1 MPPKVSR
8 ETLNIQRMRR
18 AVRVY
23 NGLTLLGGMG
33 GSGMAGYF
41 FFLILAGAAEGIL
54 LYLLALNLRA
64 PSQRT
69 PLSLFWFLAGGI
81 GLLITY
87 SLSLALA
94 SPTVTLLAAQFQYV
108 FLGAL
113 PVLWLFFALDYSGQK
128 TWLQAGRAWLFGV
141 VPLLTFLLVLTNPW
155 HHLIWDS
162 HRLVAQG
169 RFLLFQ
175 VEHYGAWF
183 WVHWAYSCALMLAGG
198 YWILR
203 ERGGRHLSR
212 SQPARQMVVL
222 ALLPL
227 AFNLF
232 DLLYA
237 LPRWEQSLTPLGFAL
252 SGIGLGGVLL
262 RHRELDR
269 LPIARQ
275 AVFDHLSEGVIIL
288 DHQLRVVDL
297 NRAAQRLFH
306 LEDTA
311 WVGESA
317 AVLLPFWHAGLI
329 PSPSNALDVD
339 LCLRPAE
346 TDAPTYYQVRVIALT
361 NARGRGLGYVI
372 TLSDQTER
380 MTYLQAIEQ
389 EAQTDPLTGLF
400 NRRMF
405 WQIAT
410 QAMAHSQV
418 THQPLAL
425 IEIDIDHFKA
435 INDACG
441 HLIGDAVLVEIGR
454 RIQGASRATD
464 VLGRLGGDELVV
476 LLPMVNTA
484 DAESIAQR
492 IRREVADRPIHIEG
506 WAVMCTISL
515 GVAVTDGA
523 CPLTLEQLIDRAD
536 HALYRVKRR
545 GGNAVEME
553 IITAPPS

>member
-1 MPPKVSR
+1 
-8 ETLNIQRMRR
+8 
-18 AVRVY
+18 
-23 NGLTLLGGMG
+23 
-33 GSGMAGYF
+33 MAGYF

-155 HHLIWDS
+155 HRLIWES
-162 HRLVAQG
+162 YRLVEQG

-203 ERGGRHLSR
+203 ERGGRHLPR

-288 DHQLRVVDL
+288 DHQLRVVRSEEHTL
-297 NRAAQRLFH
+297 NSSH
-306 LEDTA
+306 
-311 WVGESA
+311 
-317 AVLLPFWHAGLI
+317 
-329 PSPSNALDVD
+329 
-339 LCLRPAE
+339 
-346 TDAPTYYQVRVIALT
+346 
-361 NARGRGLGYVI
+361 
-372 TLSDQTER
+372 
-380 MTYLQAIEQ
+380 
-389 EAQTDPLTGLF
+389 
-400 NRRMF
+400 
-405 WQIAT
+405 
-410 QAMAHSQV
+410 
-418 THQPLAL
+418 
-425 IEIDIDHFKA
+425 
-435 INDACG
+435 
-441 HLIGDAVLVEIGR
+441 
-454 RIQGASRATD
+454 
-464 VLGRLGGDELVV
+464 
-476 LLPMVNTA
+476 
-484 DAESIAQR
+484 
-492 IRREVADRPIHIEG
+492 
-506 WAVMCTISL
+506 
-515 GVAVTDGA
+515 
-523 CPLTLEQLIDRAD
+523 
-536 HALYRVKRR
+536 
-545 GGNAVEME
+545 
-553 IITAPPS
+553 

>member
-1 MPPKVSR
+1 M
-8 ETLNIQRMRR
+8 N
-18 AVRVY
+18 VY
-23 NGLTLLGGMG
+23 LV
-33 GSGMAGYF
+33 
-41 FFLILAGAAEGIL
+41 FLILAGAAEGLL
-54 LYLLALNLRA
+54 LYPLALNLRA
-64 PSQRT
+64 PAQRT
-69 PLSLFWFLAGGI
+69 SLALFWFLAGGT

-94 SPTVTLLAAQFQYV
+94 SPTVTVLAAQLQYA

-113 PVLWLFFALDYSGQK
+113 PVLWLFFALEYSGQK
-128 TWLQAGRAWLFGV
+128 TWLQPMRAWLFGV

-155 HHLIWDS
+155 HRLIWES
-162 HRLVAQG
+162 YRLVEQG
-169 RFLLFQ
+169 RFLLFR

-183 WVHWAYSCALMLAGG
+183 WVHLAYSYALMLAGG

-203 ERGGRHLSR
+203 ECGGRHLPR
-212 SQPARQMVVL
+212 YQMARQMVAL

-232 DLLYA
+232 DLFYA
-237 LPRWEQSLTPLGFAL
+237 LPHWGQGLTPLGFAL
-252 SGIGLGGVLL
+252 SGIGLGGLLL
-262 RHRELDR
+262 RYRGLNQ

-297 NRAAQRLFH
+297 NHAAQRLFQ
-306 LEDTA
+306 LERVA
-311 WVGESA
+311 WVGESV
-317 AVLLPFWHAGLI
+317 AVLFPFWHAGLI
-329 PSPSNALDVD
+329 PSTSDPLDVD
-339 LCLRPAE
+339 LCLRSAE
-346 TDAPTYYQVRVIALT
+346 TDVATYYQVRVIMLT
-361 NARGRGLGYVI
+361 NAHGRGLGYVI

-380 MTYLQAIEQ
+380 ITYLQAIEQ

-405 WQIAT
+405 WQIA
-410 QAMAHSQV
+410 ARAVAHSQV

-425 IEIDIDHFKA
+425 IEIDLDHFKA

-441 HLIGDAVLVEIGR
+441 HLIGDAVLVEIGH
-454 RIQGASRATD
+454 RIQGVLRATD
-464 VLGRLGGDELVV
+464 VLGRLGGDELVA
-476 LLPMVNTA
+476 LLPAVTMR

-492 IRREVADRPIHIEG
+492 MRREVADRPIQIEG

-523 CPLTLEQLIDRAD
+523 CPLTLEQLVDQADR
-536 HALYRVKRR
+536 ALYRVKRR

-553 IITAPPS
+553 IIAAPPS